1 MVEICRIFTFSQD
14 FVFSFS
20 SKAEQGFP
28 DAHGARHPLALR
40 LVSQNLFREI
50 CSWTRWGSPIRPVGP
65 KFKASPASGP
75 NEGPSPTTTQARRP
89 IPLAEMIHKGRRA
102 RSSLQ
107 RGETRPSRFF
117 PKERCSWLPTKK
129 GRKTSICKLMF
140 FQILVGIWWYWVS
153 RGHLLLVL
161 GGTGSV
167 LGSNGWF
174 LVILGQYKAVLTG
187 TWLYLLTFQMFRYH
201 VFGAHSKNGY
211 LVFRGL
217 NQNCWWRMVCPR
229 N

>member
-89 IPLAEMIHKGRRA
+89 IPLAEMIHTRVEEQGFRSNAVKRDQVGSSQRKGVPGYPRRREEKLLSWRIKTISCQRLCGA
-102 RSSLQ
+102 AGWGHYKCPLPGPPHPVSVPAECPLANEPPLMMLQ
-107 RGETRPSRFF
+107 
-117 PKERCSWLPTKK
+117 
-129 GRKTSICKLMF
+129 
-140 FQILVGIWWYWVS
+140 
-153 RGHLLLVL
+153 LLLLLPQLCL
-161 GGTGSV
+161 GE
-167 LGSNGWF
+167 
-174 LVILGQYKAVLTG
+174 
-187 TWLYLLTFQMFRYH
+187 
-201 VFGAHSKNGY
+201 
-211 LVFRGL
+211 
-217 NQNCWWRMVCPR
+217 
-229 N
+229 